1 MLTNTF
7 LRRLTILN
15 FKKANESVYLTVV
28 INQNHLISIDLRYVY
43 LDLTSP
49 LLHAPLV
56 TVTCN
61 TSTNEYISAGHR

>member
-1 MLTNTF
+1 MKTNTC
-7 LRRLTILN
+7 LRSLTILN
-15 FKKANESVYLTVV
+15 LKKESVYLTDV
-28 INQNHLISIDLRYVY
+28 INQNHLISIDLKYVY